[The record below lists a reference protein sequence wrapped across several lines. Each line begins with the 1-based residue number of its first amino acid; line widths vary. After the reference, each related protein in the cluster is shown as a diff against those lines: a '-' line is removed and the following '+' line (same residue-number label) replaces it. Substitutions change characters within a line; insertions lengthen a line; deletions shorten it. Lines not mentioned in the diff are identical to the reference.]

1 MIAVVRRSPG
11 RVISLGFLSIGVF
24 LLMQVILP
32 IISFQIW
39 VMGQKV
45 NDQVLISPRKSDEQ
59 ILGISVENKNNFPA
73 FVSSL
78 KRETQPNYDSF
89 YLSVPSLKIG
99 KEDVLVD
106 TNDLSKSLAHLPG
119 SALPGEKGNVF
130 ISGHSA
136 LSQLFSLRTAI
147 FSKLSDL
154 KKGDQI
160 IIEASGS
167 EFVYEVI
174 GFKVVD
180 PTDLSVLVPPDTQG
194 RYISLMTCV
203 PPGLNFKRLVV
214 LGRMI

>member
-1 MIAVVRRSPG
+1 MIAAVRRSPG
-11 RVISLGFLSIGVF
+11 KIISLGFLAGGVF

-32 IISFQIW
+32 VISFQVW
-39 VMGQKV
+39 MMGQKV
-45 NDQVLISPRKSDEQ
+45 NDQVLISPRKSSEQ
-59 ILGISVENKNNFPA
+59 VLGISVENKNNFPA

-78 KRETQPNYDSF
+78 KRETKASYDSF
-89 YLSVPSLKIG
+89 FLSVPNLRIEKQ
-99 KEDVLVD
+99 DVLVD
-106 TNDLSKSLAHLPG
+106 TNDLAKSLAHLPG

-136 LSQLFSLRTAI
+136 LSQLFSLRTAV

-154 KKGDQI
+154 KKGNQI
-160 IIEASGS
+160 IVEASGS
-167 EFVYEVI
+167 KFVYEVV

-214 LGRMI
+214 LGKMI